1 MWWDENTVCRIV
13 VLALISAPLFFFP
26 EEETYPIKID
36 SYYYKKKHF
45 ASPTVDNNIV
55 IEVDIFFFFIP

>member
-1 MWWDENTVCRIV
+1 MWWDENTVSRIV
-13 VLALISAPLFFFP
+13 VLALISAPLFFFFP
-26 EEETYPIKID
+26 EETYPIKTD
-36 SYYYKKKHF
+36 SYYLKKHF